1 MSCSGAAPKA
11 VDGGRRAIPVGPDD
25 RQTVSSGANHLV
37 DSQAAGV
44 EEARPGSGRSG
55 DVRGWSSWADIEAVD
70 SEQRRAELEGEH
82 GLLSAETG
90 GEKQDC
96 SLLSRSAFGGRSG
109 VLLSERVR
117 VRVIDR
123 SHPSWPPRAGGRAVR
138 PDDDGD
144 L

>member
-1 MSCSGAAPKA
+1 MAAEGPSLWGRMTDKRSARGQIISLTRRLLVLKKRGPAAAGAA
-11 VDGGRRAIPVGPDD
+11 
-25 RQTVSSGANHLV
+25 TC
-37 DSQAAGV
+37 
-44 EEARPGSGRSG
+44 
-55 DVRGWSSWADIEAVD
+55 GWSSWADIEAVD